1 MKKKYWCSIVCAI
14 CIVGTAMTAYAAS
27 SASLALQT
35 FQKSAESAAIGLSK
49 KAYAEVWNSSKINRS
64 LDCKNLRGVVR
75 ISVFMRTNDK
85 LAKGANTTLVEN
97 QSRDSS
103 FKLRFESGGGVAG
116 VGKIILVCYSWG
128 ILMDPPK

>member
-49 KAYAEVWNSSKINRS
+49 KAYAEVWNSSKSIYAAWS
-64 LDCKNLRGVVR
+64 GYPYSCEQ
-75 ISVFMRTNDK
+75 TNK

-116 VGKIILVCYSWG
+116 VGKIYF
-128 ILMDPPK
+128 

>member
-49 KAYAEVWNSSKINRS
+49 KAYAEVWNSSKSTGVLLQKSTRRGPDIRIHANKRINWQKVQIQH
-64 LDCKNLRGVVR
+64 L
-75 ISVFMRTNDK
+75 
-85 LAKGANTTLVEN
+85 
-97 QSRDSS
+97 
-103 FKLRFESGGGVAG
+103 
-116 VGKIILVCYSWG
+116 
-128 ILMDPPK
+128 

>member
-49 KAYAEVWNSSKINRS
+49 KHMQKFGTAQ
-64 LDCKNLRGVVR
+64 
-75 ISVFMRTNDK
+75 
-85 LAKGANTTLVEN
+85 N
-97 QSRDSS
+97 QQ
-103 FKLRFESGGGVAG
+103 ES
-116 VGKIILVCYSWG
+116 
-128 ILMDPPK
+128 